1 MLKRMK
7 FGSIPI
13 NELQM
18 DIRSLLIRTAREP
31 EKVAGA
37 VSASV

>member
-1 MLKRMK
+1 MIFRPV
-7 FGSIPI
+7 PI
-13 NELQM
+13 NELQV
-18 DIRSLLIRTAREP
+18 DIRSLLISKAREP